1 LKGLLSLILLF
12 FVNSVLSQE
21 DSISKYDLV
30 LYETYDDFKQ
40 NKGINKGK
48 MLTYQYSTWG
58 SNIIKLVSEEN
69 VNLNDY
75 WGFTVNEYLF
85 RMNKF
90 SLRIPMFVYV
100 LDKKVF
106 YIDGYLVFNKIAFNS
121 KREGRTIR
129 ESDAIFYSD
138 NLNSEVYKISKFT
151 SREKNNIDYQ
161 DLVTCFNLAKK
172 RYGYQAQFNGRK
184 KCLNQFFN
192 IIDNDDYSLNRYTKH
207 SISIEN

>member
-1 LKGLLSLILLF
+1 MKNLLFVILLF

-40 NKGINKGK
+40 NKGVNKGK

-58 SNIIKLVSEEN
+58 SNKIELVNKEN
-69 VNLNDY
+69 INLNDY
-75 WGFTVNEYLF
+75 WGFTVDEYLF
-85 RMNKF
+85 RMNKY

-129 ESDAIFYSD
+129 ESEAIFYSND
-138 NLNSEVYKISKFT
+138 LNSEVYEISKFT
-151 SREKNNIDYQ
+151 SREKNNTHYKE
-161 DLVTCFNLAKK
+161 LVACFNLAKK

-192 IIDNDDYSLNRYTKH
+192 IINSDDYSLNRHTKH